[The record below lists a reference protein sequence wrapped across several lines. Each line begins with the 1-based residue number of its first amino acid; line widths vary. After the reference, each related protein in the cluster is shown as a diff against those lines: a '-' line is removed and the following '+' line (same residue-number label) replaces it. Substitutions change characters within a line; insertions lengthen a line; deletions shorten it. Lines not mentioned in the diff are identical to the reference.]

1 MTANGNEIV
10 TLRQLKTKFSQ
21 PIDGGKIVNNS
32 ITEDK
37 LSEEIKNKLNGMG
50 GGIVDLIYPIGSI
63 YMSVSSTSPSVLF
76 GGSWEKIEGKF
87 IMSSDSS
94 YSAGTTGGSN
104 DAVVVS
110 HNHSASTN
118 QSGSHTHTGESDS
131 DGSHTHTISG
141 GGHSHTGSTS
151 SAGSHT
157 HGTSQ
162 SGYSFVTTNGT
173 FGYGSGGSRAPAP
186 SSKVTNTAGSGVH
199 THSVTV
205 NTSSSHSHSMTNAG
219 SHYHILTIDSAG
231 SHTHSVSVNNTGV
244 DGTNKNMPAFISVN
258 VWKRTA

>member
-10 TLRQLKTKFSQ
+10 TLHQLKTKFSQ

-141 GGHSHTGSTS
+141 GSHSHSGSTG
-151 SAGSHT
+151 SAGSHSHSMGGDVLRVSSSST
-157 HGTSQ
+157 RCGT
-162 SGYSFVTTNGT
+162 T
-173 FGYGSGGSRAPAP
+173 GSNIYWYATQHYNTGS
-186 SSKVTNTAGSGVH
+186 AGSH
-199 THSVTV
+199 SHSVSV
-205 NTSSSHSHSMTNAG
+205 NSSSSHSHTMSSAG

>member
-21 PIDGGKIVNNS
+21 PIDGSKIINNS

-37 LSEEIKNKLNGMG
+37 LSEEIKNKLNGM

-76 GGSWEKIEGKF
+76 GGTWEKIEGKF
-87 IMSSDSS
+87 IMSSSSS

-110 HNHSASTN
+110 HTHMASTSSN
-118 QSGSHTHTGESDS
+118 GDHTHEGTSDT
-131 DGSHTHTISG
+131 DGVHTHRISG
-141 GGHSHTGSTS
+141 GSHSHTASTR

-157 HGTSQ
+157 RHLPEWLL
-162 SGYSFVTTNGT
+162 V
-173 FGYGSGGSRAPAP
+173 
-186 SSKVTNTAGSGVH
+186 
-199 THSVTV
+199 
-205 NTSSSHSHSMTNAG
+205 
-219 SHYHILTIDSAG
+219 HYHERNSQIWFWRCKCSRT
-231 SHTHSVSVNNTGV
+231 
-244 DGTNKNMPAFISVN
+244 FI
-258 VWKRTA
+258 

>member
-10 TLRQLKTKFSQ
+10 TLHQLKTKFSQ

-141 GGHSHTGSTS
+141 GSHSHSGSTS

-157 HGTSQ
+157 H
-162 SGYSFVTTNGT
+162 T
-173 FGYGSGGSRAPAP
+173 FGGNLLRIKNSATRAAVT
-186 SSKVTNTAGSGVH
+186 SSNPYYYTEWCGKTDSAGS
-199 THSVTV
+199 HSHAVTV
-205 NTSSSHSHSMTNAG
+205 STSSSHSHTMTSAG